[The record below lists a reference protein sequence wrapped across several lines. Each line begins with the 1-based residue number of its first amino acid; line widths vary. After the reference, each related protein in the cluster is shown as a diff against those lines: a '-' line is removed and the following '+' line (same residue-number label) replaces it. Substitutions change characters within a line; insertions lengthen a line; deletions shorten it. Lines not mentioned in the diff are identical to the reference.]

1 MLSQWLRDTSKYVS
15 VELRTNR
22 PILKK
27 ILRRTL
33 CECMCTLCECMC
45 EECVVQAKHKTSLNH
60 QTRK

>member
-33 CECMCTLCECMC
+33 CECMC